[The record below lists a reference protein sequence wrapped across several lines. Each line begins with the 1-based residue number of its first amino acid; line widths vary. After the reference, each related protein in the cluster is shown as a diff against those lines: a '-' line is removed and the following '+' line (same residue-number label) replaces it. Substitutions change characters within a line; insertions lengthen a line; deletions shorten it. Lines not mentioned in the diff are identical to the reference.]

1 MLDKTCPRGGKIDRH
16 PHWRENIQTTF
27 CAPQPRRSATACER
41 GCSEDA
47 PFPAVEQQPVRLNE
61 PFTLIAYTLSPNATD
76 LPAAAPSG
84 QRAIWSRAPL
94 RPLAAEVAT
103 PFSYSVLAEITGRAW
118 YSLYDRLGFSPPPAQ
133 TLVRYHQGRL
143 FLNLSRF
150 AALEAEQAGVQP
162 PAFWVDG
169 TLVPASQ
176 WQKPGLLGGLSLGR
190 KQKRVTSLLGELSGE
205 METITQRARA
215 WYVKTQE
222 MRWSQAEVLQ
232 VMEEIERVSIDSMV
246 AFLAVRYHILR
257 HANRLLHL
265 LASDGAGTAAPA
277 VGALA
282 QNLGRFANALTGVD
296 DLVEVEIGR
305 RLLAMGQQAAEHEQ
319 AMAWLKADQFTE
331 WLDTLPNRA
340 LQDNVADFF
349 TRYGHRAAG
358 EGEIAQA
365 RWLENP
371 RPVFHAILA
380 CARDGRPPVPPTSDE
395 RRRTELLHAAASS
408 SKTAEQHLQ
417 AICDL
422 LPLQSRALH
431 AFAFILAGTRQW
443 ALVAGQEATA
453 DGRLAEAEDV
463 FLFELEEVKE
473 MMTGEWNVR
482 RTDEIRTR
490 LAERRASYERWQ
502 DGVEQAKFTVG
513 ELLIGDGD
521 QAQEAFP
528 LSPSPGGLPAVVGT
542 ARGPLRRWASPQPHH
557 CGPAIVGASQ
567 LDSGWAL
574 TLPVAHGYAAA
585 YGTPVDPLIAAA
597 RAWHI
602 PTLTGLD
609 NDYRDL
615 VDGAQTTID
624 GGTGEIDQ

>member
-1 MLDKTCPRGGKIDRH
+1 M
-16 PHWRENIQTTF
+16 
-27 CAPQPRRSATACER
+27 
-41 GCSEDA
+41 
-47 PFPAVEQQPVRLNE
+47 
-61 PFTLIAYTLSPNATD
+61 IAYTLSQNSTA
-76 LPAAAPSG
+76 PAAAPSRDG
-84 QRAIWSRAPL
+84 DSLWSRVPL

-103 PFSYSVLAEITGRAW
+103 PFSHSTLAEITGRAW
-118 YSLYDRLGFSPPPAQ
+118 YSLYDRLGFAPPPAQ
-133 TLVRYHQGRL
+133 KLVRYDKGRL
-143 FLNLSRF
+143 YLNLSRF
-150 AALEAEQAGVQP
+150 AALEAEQAGMQP
-162 PAFWVDG
+162 PAFWVGDA
-169 TLVPASQ
+169 LVAASR
-176 WQKPGLLGGLSLGR
+176 WEKPGLLGGLALGR
-190 KQKRVTSLLGELSGE
+190 KQKRVASLLDELSGE
-205 METITQRARA
+205 MEAITQRARA

-265 LASDGAGTAAPA
+265 LEGDAGASAPPKIEA
-277 VGALA
+277 FA
-282 QNLGRFANALTGVD
+282 QNLGHLASALSGVD
-296 DLVEVEIGR
+296 DLVEIDIGR
-305 RLLAMGQQAAEHEQ
+305 RLLAMGQHAAKQDEL
-319 AMAWLKADQFTE
+319 MAWLKADHFTE
-331 WLDTLPNRA
+331 WLDSLPDRKM
-340 LQDNVADFF
+340 QDEVADFF
-349 TRYGHRAAG
+349 THYGHRAAG

-380 CARDGRPPVPPTSDE
+380 CARDGRAPAQPTPDG
-395 RRRTELLHAAASS
+395 RWRTELLRAAAASS
-408 SKTAEQHLQ
+408 KQAEQHLQ

-431 AFAFILAGTRQW
+431 AFAYILAGTRQW

-482 RTDEIRTR
+482 RTDEIQAR
-490 LAERRASYERWQ
+490 LAERRAAYNRWQ
-502 DGVEQAKFTVG
+502 DEVEQADFAVG
-513 ELLIGDGD
+513 ELLIGDGE
-521 QAQEAFP
+521 QTREAFP
-528 LSPSPGGLPAVVGT
+528 LSPTPGGLPAVAGR
-542 ARGPLRRWASPQPHH
+542 ASGPLRRWVSPQPHH